1 MDWIIGGY
9 LLELSIEDIRKRK
22 LSLWFLIM
30 GILGSILYG
39 FGYRDLLYV
48 VTGIIPGAILLI
60 FSVLM
65 PKGIGIGD
73 GILAIIYGIVYGWM
87 RTCVW
92 LIAGFLMAAVFGVFC
107 YLFQRAKS
115 MLIPL
120 VPFLML
126 AHVGMCL

>member
-1 MDWIIGGY
+1 MSYDFFDKTSDANPIPPY
-9 LLELSIEDIRKRK
+9 LSSHVFIFYNKISSFFLESAYISVL
-22 LSLWFLIM
+22 
-30 GILGSILYG
+30 
-39 FGYRDLLYV
+39 
-48 VTGIIPGAILLI
+48 ILLI